1 MIMKQ
6 TSVALSTTK
15 IKNSN
20 CATTDLAS
28 LSLSGSLMVSYQIG
42 AFIKIYTCMINES
55 QSL

>member
-42 AFIKIYTCMINES
+42 AFLKIYTCMINES